1 MTDQENPY
9 VAPQSDV
16 EGVEI
21 AHEEFYQPLPWT
33 ASGRIGRV
41 RYLAYN
47 MLGLIIVC
55 LGVGLSTATADSAI
69 SGLFGIVYGVSA
81 LAYYVYTFIWTRR
94 RLNDMGFSGWFQL
107 VSLIPLINV
116 ILYLVLIFAPGEQ
129 ETNKW
134 GSRPEPSGAVM
145 LILALILPIGLVGV
159 LAAVAVPAYNDYV
172 ERAESSQ
179 YDYSSGDSEYLDDDS
194 GYSDE

>member
-33 ASGRIGRV
+33 ASGRIGRA

-47 MLGLIIVC
+47 MMGLIIVL
-55 LGVGLSTATADSAI
+55 LGLGLSTATIGSAI
-69 SGLFGIVYGVSA
+69 SGLFSIVYGVSA
-81 LAYYVYTFIWTRR
+81 LAFYVYTFIWTRR

-107 VSLIPLINV
+107 VSLIPLINI
-116 ILYLVLIFAPGEQ
+116 ILYLVLIFAPGEK

-134 GSRPEPSGAVM
+134 GSRPEPSGPVT
-145 LILALILPIGLVGV
+145 LILALILPIAMVGI
-159 LAAVAVPAYNDYV
+159 LAAIAIPAYSDYV

-179 YDYSSGDSEYLDDDS
+179 YDYSSEDSDY
-194 GYSDE
+194 